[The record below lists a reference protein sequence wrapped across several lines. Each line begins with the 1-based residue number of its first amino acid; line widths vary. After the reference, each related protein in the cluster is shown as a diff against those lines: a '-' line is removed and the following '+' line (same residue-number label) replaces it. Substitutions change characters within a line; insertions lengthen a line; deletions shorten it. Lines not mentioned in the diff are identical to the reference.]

1 LDDFAEVPMTMKRAP
16 QLRRTATS
24 LALGLAAGMAALA
37 AAPPAAL
44 AADAKD
50 KPEAGPTMTQFNRL
64 EREVTE
70 QRQLIIQML
79 QMEQD
84 RYNMLLK
91 LIQSGGALPPGSSL
105 PPAGGLPSLPP
116 ADHAGPPAAE
126 AEAPAADKTAAL
138 GTVTGRVQARSG
150 RLKDTYVYLDQVRGG
165 SAHGRTL
172 EIKQKDKQFSPQVA
186 VVLRGTNVVF
196 PNFDSIYHSV
206 FSTSGRNSFDLG
218 AYRAGE
224 TPRAVVL
231 NTPGVVDVYCN
242 IHARMSAAILV
253 VPSPVYTKVS
263 SDGSFRLENV
273 PVGSRKIVAWSPN
286 AKPGQQRIDVTAEGA
301 QASFTLETLPS
312 TNHANKLGQP
322 YGSYKD

>member
-1 LDDFAEVPMTMKRAP
+1 MSHVPQHRA
-16 QLRRTATS
+16 LVS
-24 LALGLAAGMAALA
+24 LLVGSVIALL
-37 AAPPAAL
+37 AAPPLAW

-50 KPEAGPTMTQFNRL
+50 KVEPPPTAAQFARL
-64 EREVTE
+64 EHEVAE

-79 QMEQD
+79 QMEQE

-91 LIQSGGALPPGSSL
+91 LLPGGGQLPPSS
-105 PPAGGLPSLPP
+105 GLPSVPAIPPVEHPGEAETEAPPVKESTPP
-116 ADHAGPPAAE
+116 AV
-126 AEAPAADKTAAL
+126 
-138 GTVTGRVQARSG
+138 VTGHVAARSG
-150 RLKDTYVYLDQVRGG
+150 KLKETYVYLDQIRGP

-196 PNFDSIYHSV
+196 PNFDSIYHNV

-231 NTPGVVDVYCN
+231 STPGVVDIFCN
-242 IHARMSAAILV
+242 IHARMTASVLV
-253 VPSPVYTKVS
+253 VPSSVYTKVG

-286 AKPGQQRIDVTAEGA
+286 ARPAQQRIDVTAAGA
-301 QASFTLETLPS
+301 QASFTLEYAPPT
-312 TNHANKLGQP
+312 THANKIGQP

>member
-1 LDDFAEVPMTMKRAP
+1 MNRVPRHRMPA
-16 QLRRTATS
+16 S
-24 LALGLAAGMAALA
+24 LVVVSVVALA
-37 AAPPAAL
+37 AAPSAAL
-44 AADAKD
+44 AA
-50 KPEAGPTMTQFNRL
+50 EASTEPGPTMTQFNRL

-91 LIQSGGALPPGSSL
+91 LIQSGGSLPPGSAL
-105 PPAGGLPSLPP
+105 PPAPSLPSTE
-116 ADHAGPPAAE
+116 HAGAPSAESEPAALKE
-126 AEAPAADKTAAL
+126 GTPL
-138 GTVTGRVQARSG
+138 GVVTGRVQARAGS
-150 RLKDTYVYLDQVRGG
+150 LKETYVYLDQVRGG
-165 SAHGRTL
+165 SAHGRTV
-172 EIKQKDKQFSPQVA
+172 EIKQKDKQFWPQVA

-196 PNFDSIYHSV
+196 PNFDSIYHNV

-231 NTPGVVDVYCN
+231 NTPGVVDIYCN
-242 IHARMSAAILV
+242 IHARMTASVLV
-253 VPSPVYTKVS
+253 VPNPVYTKVG

-273 PVGSRKIVAWSPN
+273 PVGSRKIVAWSPS
-286 AKPGQQRIDVTAEGA
+286 AKPAQQRVEVTPAGA
-301 QASFTLETLPS
+301 QASFTLEYPPS
-312 TNHANKLGQP
+312 TTHANKLGQP